1 MHSARFAIVVTL
13 LGLLA
18 FIVPWPAE
26 ADPVADPAAPVTDYA
41 NEAQAL
47 LQKSL
52 TIYEIDQELIRLNEQ
67 QAKLDVQ
74 IAENEQEIASKQRK
88 LEATRKHAGSTLRAY
103 YMGDRDGIWLLLFS
117 ASSFADAL
125 KLFDYLQMIISND
138 QYSLTQYVQSY
149 QELQDARGLL
159 NQNQQTLANLKDKF
173 LAEREQLVQLQKE
186 RDEQLAMQKEDKAA
200 ELQNQIDQLVN
211 GWKEVGL
218 PLFKQYLDKL
228 SQAMSQLP
236 QLLSKDMS
244 HYLVLKGFDATFQ
257 ITDTE
262 LNSFLQSVSPD
273 LKNLTFVFNDGQMA
287 ISSNEDDLN
296 ITVTG
301 HYSLEQKDSA
311 KMILFHIDEL
321 RYKGFVLPQSTA
333 QDLENQ
339 FELGFY
345 PDSYASFLDATGLT
359 MTKGKLII
367 QLKIKL

>member
-1 MHSARFAIVVTL
+1 MWIALSL
-13 LGLLA
+13 LGFLMLVSPLSLA
-18 FIVPWPAE
+18 IADPATSE
-26 ADPVADPAAPVTDYA
+26 PTASDPVAD
-41 NEAQAL
+41 AQSL

-52 TIYEIDQELIRLNEQ
+52 TLYEIDQELIRLNGQQDKLDAQIVDNEQ
-67 QAKLDVQ
+67 Q
-74 IAENEQEIASKQRK
+74 IADKQRR

-125 KLFDYLQMIISND
+125 KLFDYLQMIVSND
-138 QYSLTQYVQSY
+138 QYSLTQYAASY
-149 QELQDARGLL
+149 RELQTARDTLK
-159 NQNQQTLANLKDKF
+159 QSRQTLADLKDKF
-173 LAEREQLVQLQKE
+173 LAEREKQVQLQKE

-200 ELQNQIDQLVN
+200 ELQEQSEQLVN
-211 GWKEVGL
+211 SWKEVGL
-218 PLFKQYLDKL
+218 PLFKQYLDRL

-236 QLLSKDMS
+236 QLLSKNAS

-257 ITDTE
+257 ITDAE
-262 LNSFLQSVSPD
+262 LNTFLQSVDPE
-273 LKNLTFVFNDGQMA
+273 LKNLTFVFNDDQMA
-287 ISSNEDDLN
+287 INSTENNLN
-296 ITVTG
+296 ISVKG
-301 HYSLEQKDSA
+301 HYSLEQKNAA
-311 KMILFHIDEL
+311 KIILFHIDEL

-345 PDSYASFLDATGLT
+345 PDSYASFLDATGLS

>member
-1 MHSARFAIVVTL
+1 MLVSPLSTVI
-13 LGLLA
+13 
-18 FIVPWPAE
+18 
-26 ADPVADPAAPVTDYA
+26 ADPYTPDQTAMNATNAAVNTAAEPATDPLAD
-41 NEAQAL
+41 AQVL

-52 TIYEIDQELIRLNEQ
+52 TIYEIDQELTRLNDQQDKLDTQIADNEQ
-67 QAKLDVQ
+67 Q
-74 IAENEQEIASKQRK
+74 IADKEHK

-125 KLFDYLQMIISND
+125 KLFDYLQMIVSND
-138 QYSLTQYVQSY
+138 QYSLTQYAASY
-149 QELQDARGLL
+149 RELQGARDTLK
-159 NQNQQTLANLKDKF
+159 QSRQTLADLKDKF
-173 LAEREQLVQLQKE
+173 LTEREKLVQLQKE

-200 ELQNQIDQLVN
+200 ELQEQSEQLVSS
-211 GWKEVGL
+211 WKEVGL
-218 PLFKQYLDKL
+218 PLFKQYLDRL

-236 QLLSKDMS
+236 QLLSKDAS

-262 LNSFLQSVSPD
+262 LNSFLQSVDPE
-273 LKNLTFVFNDGQMA
+273 LKNLTFVFNDQQMA
-287 ISSNEDDLN
+287 ISSTEQALN
-296 ITVTG
+296 ISVKG
-301 HYSLEQKDSA
+301 HYSLEQKDAA
-311 KMILFHIDEL
+311 KIILFHIDEL
-321 RYKGFVLPQSTA
+321 RYKGFELPESTA
-333 QDLENQ
+333 KDLENQ